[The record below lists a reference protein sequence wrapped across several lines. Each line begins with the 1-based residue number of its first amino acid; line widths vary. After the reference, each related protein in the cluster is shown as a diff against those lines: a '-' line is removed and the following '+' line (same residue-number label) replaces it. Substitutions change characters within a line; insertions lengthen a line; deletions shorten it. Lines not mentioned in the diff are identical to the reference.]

1 MSGAVSERAEE
12 RLEIDARA
20 TALVVVDLQKGIVA
34 RPAEPRPPAE
44 VVRNAARLAD
54 AWRQRRGFVVL
65 VRVAFAPDLADAVRP
80 DADDPR
86 MVRREL
92 PPADFSE
99 LVPEIGPRPGDH
111 VVTKRQWGAFYGTDL
126 DLQLRRRAIPR
137 LVMCGIATCYGVE
150 STARDAYERGYQ
162 LVFAE
167 DAMTDLAAAAHEHA
181 LTRVFPRIGRVRRT
195 DQVLAALRP

>member
-1 MSGAVSERAEE
+1 MSDATSERAAEK
-12 RLEIDARA
+12 LEIDPRA

-54 AWRQRRGFVVL
+54 AWRSHGGFVVL
-65 VRVAFAPDLADAVRP
+65 VRVAFAPNLADAVRP

-86 MVRREL
+86 FVRREP

-111 VVTKRQWGAFYGTDL
+111 VVVKRQWGAFYGTDL
-126 DLQLRRRAIPR
+126 DLQLRRRGIRR
-137 LVMCGIATCYGVE
+137 LVLCGIATCYGVE
-150 STARDAYERGYQ
+150 STARDAYERGYH

-167 DAMTDLAAAAHEHA
+167 DAMTDLAAASHEHA
-181 LTRVFPRIGRVRRT
+181 VTRIFPRIGRVRRT
-195 DQVLAALRP
+195 DQVLDALQP